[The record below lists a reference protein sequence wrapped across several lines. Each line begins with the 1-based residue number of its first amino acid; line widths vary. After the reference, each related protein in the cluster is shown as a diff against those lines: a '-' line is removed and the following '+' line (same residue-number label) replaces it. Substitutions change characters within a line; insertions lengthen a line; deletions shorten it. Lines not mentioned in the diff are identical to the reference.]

1 MTIQQTNMRYELII
15 LNTLNKLKLAITL
28 KRYININQYEKILV
42 FFTKQKWKRDWIRLT
57 LLPLHQKIK
66 AMLKLND
73 PWSFFLS
80 SLCLNWTF
88 SKTASNTV
96 LTNWFYMALCQQNPT

>member
-1 MTIQQTNMRYELII
+1 MEKGLD
-15 LNTLNKLKLAITL
+15 KAHITATSPED
-28 KRYININQYEKILV
+28 QVHVE
-42 FFTKQKWKRDWIRLT
+42 TEQS
-57 LLPLHQKIK
+57 
-66 AMLKLND
+66 ME
-73 PWSFFLS
+73 FFLS